1 MTTEETVALVT
12 GANKGLGLETC
23 RQLARRVITVLMGA
37 RDIELGRDAAGR
49 LKSEGLTV
57 EPVQLDVTRADHI
70 AQIGSVIETRFGR
83 LDILVNNAGM
93 IHPEESLFAN
103 SSEQISLQALRET
116 FEVNFFGQ
124 VALTQALLPL
134 IKKSPAGRIVNVSS
148 ILGSLT
154 LHSKESS
161 EATQI
166 KPLAY
171 DASKTALN
179 QFTVHLAASLNRTP
193 IKVNAAH
200 PGWVKTDLGSRRAP
214 MGVEDGA
221 KTAVRLATIG
231 PDGPTGKFF
240 HFNEEVPW

>member
-1 MTTEETVALVT
+1 MTGQKIALVT

-23 RQLARRVITVLMGA
+23 RQLARQEMTVLMGA
-37 RDIELGRDAAGR
+37 RDLKKGRVAADK
-49 LKSEGLTV
+49 LKSEGLTA

-70 AQIGSVIETRFGR
+70 AQVATFIETRFGQ

-93 IHPEESLFAN
+93 IHPEEPMFAN
-103 SSEQISLQALRET
+103 STEQVSLQALRET

-154 LHSKESS
+154 LHSDDSS
-161 EATQI
+161 EITQV

-179 QFTVHLAASLNRTP
+179 QFTVHLAASLNKTP

-200 PGWVKTDLGSRRAP
+200 PGWVKTELGSSRAP
-214 MGVEDGA
+214 MEVAEGA
-221 KTAVRLATIG
+221 KTALRLAIIG

-240 HFNEEVPW
+240 HFDEEIPW

>member
-1 MTTEETVALVT
+1 MTEQAIALVT

-23 RQLARRVITVLMGA
+23 RQLARRNITVLMGA
-37 RDIELGRDAAGR
+37 RDLQKGREAADS
-49 LKSEGLTV
+49 LTSEGLVV
-57 EPVQLDVTRADHI
+57 EPVQLDVTRADHM
-70 AQIGSVIETRFGR
+70 AQAKNLIETRFGR

-93 IHPEESLFAN
+93 IHPEEPLLAN
-103 SSEQISLQALRET
+103 STERVSLQALRET

-124 VALTQALLPL
+124 VALAQLLLPL

-154 LHSKESS
+154 LQSVESY
-161 EATQI
+161 EVTQV

-179 QFTVHLAASLNRTP
+179 QFTVHLAASLKKTP
-193 IKVNAAH
+193 IKVNSAH
-200 PGWVKTDLGSRRAP
+200 PGWVKTFIGSQRAP
-214 MGVEDGA
+214 LEVEEGA
-221 KTAVRLATIG
+221 KTAVRLATLG

-240 HFNEEVPW
+240 HFDEEVPW

>member
-1 MTTEETVALVT
+1 
-12 GANKGLGLETC
+12 
-23 RQLARRVITVLMGA
+23 MGA
-37 RDIELGRDAAGR
+37 RDIKRGREAADA
-49 LKSEGLTV
+49 LNSEGFTA

-70 AQIGSVIETRFGR
+70 AQVVAFIETRFGR

-93 IHPEESLFAN
+93 IHPDEPMFAN
-103 SSEQISLQALRET
+103 SAERVSLQALRET
-116 FEVNFFGQ
+116 FEVNFFGH

-134 IKKSPAGRIVNVSS
+134 IKKSPGGRIVNVSS

-154 LHSKESS
+154 LHSDESS
-161 EATQI
+161 QATQV

-179 QFTVHLAASLNRTP
+179 QFTVHLAASLNKTP

-200 PGWVKTDLGSRRAP
+200 PGWVKTDLGSQRAP
-214 MGVEDGA
+214 MKVEDGA
-221 KTAVRLATIG
+221 KTTVRLAMIG

-240 HFNEEVPW
+240 HLDEEIPW

>member
-1 MTTEETVALVT
+1 MTEKKIALVT

-23 RQLARRVITVLMGA
+23 RQLGRRNTVVLMGA
-37 RDIELGRDAAGR
+37 RDIKKGLTAADGLR
-49 LKSEGLTV
+49 SEGLTV
-57 EPVQLDVTRADHI
+57 EPIQLDVTRADHI
-70 AQIGSVIETRFGR
+70 EKVQAFIETRFGR

-93 IHPEESLFAN
+93 IHPDEPLFAN
-103 SSEQISLQALRET
+103 SSEKVSLQALRET

-154 LHSKESS
+154 LHSNESS
-161 EATQI
+161 EATQV

-179 QFTVHLAASLNRTP
+179 QFTVHLAASLKQTP

-200 PGWVKTDLGSRRAP
+200 PGWVRTDLGSQRAP
-214 MGVEDGA
+214 MEVEEGA
-221 KTAVRLATIG
+221 KTAVRLATLG
-231 PDGPTGKFF
+231 AGGPTGKFY
-240 HFNEEVPW
+240 HLDEALPW